1 MSTLTL
7 TFSKEMLREKEMV
20 VLPKREFLSLVERAE
35 GAVNEKDILRWSR
48 EARSL
53 KRVGKLNLL
62 RSVRSL

>member
-1 MSTLTL
+1 
-7 TFSKEMLREKEMV
+7 MLREKEMV